1 VSSLKEKYPHLG
13 LARLCALFGY
23 SRQAYY
29 QQSWA
34 LTEKSLEE
42 QIILQ
47 LVSAIRSDQPR
58 LGVRKLYV
66 LLEASLLAAGIKT
79 GRDALFELLARHG
92 LLVKKRRRRAPRTTD
107 SSGWYKRFDNL
118 AAGFEPVA
126 ANQLWASDITYVSL
140 THGFAYLSLVTDGY
154 SRQVKGWHL
163 APTLHLEG
171 ALQALR
177 QALAGS
183 GPMPGLIHHSDR
195 GSQYTSHEYV
205 NLLQDYKIKI
215 SMTQS
220 GDPRENAIAERI
232 NGIIKNEL
240 LEEKI
245 FPDLETA
252 RKELQTKINI
262 YNQKRPH
269 SSCQMLTPDQAALRK
284 GKLTKTWKRK
294 IPEPKCSNQEIM

>member
-1 VSSLKEKYPHLG
+1 MSSLKEKYPHLG
-13 LARLCALFGY
+13 LAPLCALFGY
-23 SRQAYY
+23 TRQAYY
-29 QQSWA
+29 QQSWVQA
-34 LTEKSLEE
+34 EKSLEE
-42 QIILQ
+42 QTILQ
-47 LVSAIRSDQPR
+47 LVNGIRSEQPR

-66 LLEASLLAAGIKT
+66 LLEADLLESGIKI
-79 GRDALFELLARHG
+79 GRDGLFDLLARHN
-92 LLVKKRRRRAPRTTD
+92 LLVKRRHRRLPRTTD

-118 AAGFEPVA
+118 AAGFEPVE
-126 ANQLWASDITYVSL
+126 ANQLWVSDITYVSL
-140 THGFAYLSLVTDGY
+140 SNGFAYLSLITDGY
-154 SRQVKGWHL
+154 SRQVKGWDL

-171 ALQALR
+171 ALQALQ
-177 QALAGS
+177 QALTGA

-215 SMTQS
+215 SMTQT

-245 FPDLETA
+245 FPDLQTA
-252 RKELQTKINI
+252 RKELQNKITI

-269 SSCQMLTPDQAALRK
+269 ASCQMLTPDQAAQRK
-284 GKLTKTWKRK
+284 GKLIKAWKKKTNNTKA
-294 IPEPKCSNQEIM
+294 SLHEIV

>member
-1 VSSLKEKYPHLG
+1 MTSLKEKYPHLG

-23 SRQAYY
+23 TRQAYY
-29 QQSWA
+29 QQSWSQA
-34 LTEKSLEE
+34 EKSLEE
-42 QIILQ
+42 QLILQ
-47 LVSAIRSDQPR
+47 LVSASRSEQPR

-66 LLEASLLAAGIKT
+66 LLEAPLLASGIKI
-79 GRDALFELLARHG
+79 GRDGLFELLARHG
-92 LLVKKRRRRAPRTTD
+92 LLVKRRRRRLPRTTD

-126 ANQLWASDITYVSL
+126 VNQLWVSDITYVNL
-140 THGFAYLSLVTDGY
+140 ATGFAYLSLVTDAY
-154 SRQVKGWHL
+154 SRQVKGWDL

-171 ALQALR
+171 ALQALQ

-183 GPMPGLIHHSDR
+183 KPIPGLIHHSDR

-205 NLLQDYKIKI
+205 KLLQDYKIKI

-232 NGIIKNEL
+232 NGILKNEL
-240 LEEKI
+240 LEEKT

-252 RKELQTKINI
+252 RRELENKITI

-269 SSCQMLTPDQAALRK
+269 SSCQMLTPDQAAQRK
-284 GKLTKTWKRK
+284 GKLNKTWKRK
-294 IPEPKCSNQEIM
+294 IPKPKCIIHQIM